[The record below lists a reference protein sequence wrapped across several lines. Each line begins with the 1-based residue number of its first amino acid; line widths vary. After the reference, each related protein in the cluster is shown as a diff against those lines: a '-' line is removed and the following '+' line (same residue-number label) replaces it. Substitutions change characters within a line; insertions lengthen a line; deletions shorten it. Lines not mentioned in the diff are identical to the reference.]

1 MQVRSFGISHTGL
14 IRGLNED
21 RFLNVEK
28 EGLFLIADGMG
39 GLAKGDVASRIAVE
53 TIENFI
59 TKSRREDITWPIKY
73 EKQHS
78 MEENRFLAAVSLANW
93 KIYTEMLR
101 SPRNTPMGTT
111 LVGLLV
117 DGERVILVN
126 IGDSRAYRIRDSQ
139 IEQLT
144 EDHSLVM
151 EEVKKGRIT
160 LEQARRHP
168 QRHVINRALGIFD
181 RPEVD
186 ISTLEIQDGDL
197 YLLCSDG
204 LSDMLLDNEIL
215 SLIQSHERNALNDIG
230 EALIHLANGHGG
242 KDNITVVLVTF
253 NEQDLGIQE
262 FGN

>member
-1 MQVRSFGISHTGL
+1 MQVRSFGITHRGL

-39 GLAKGDVASRIAVE
+39 GLAKGDVASTIAVE
-53 TIENFI
+53 TIENFV

-73 EKQHS
+73 QKQHS

-93 KIYTEMLR
+93 KIYNEMLR

-117 DGERVILVN
+117 DGERLILIN
-126 IGDSRAYRIRDSQ
+126 IGDSRAYRIRNRQ
-139 IEQLT
+139 ITQLT

-151 EEVKKGRIT
+151 EEVKKGHIT
-160 LEQARRHP
+160 MEQARHHP
-168 QRHVINRALGIFD
+168 QRHVISRALGIFD
-181 RPEVD
+181 TPEAD
-186 ISTLEIQDGDL
+186 ITTLGIQDEDL

-204 LSDMLLDNEIL
+204 LSDMLLDDEIL
-215 SLIQSHERNALNDIG
+215 SLVQAHERHALNDIG
-230 EALIHLANGHGG
+230 EALIHLANGRGG
-242 KDNITVVLVTF
+242 KDNITVVLVAF
-253 NEQDLGIQE
+253 SEQEELRE
-262 FGN
+262 

>member
-1 MQVRSFGISHTGL
+1 MQVRSFGISHRGL
-14 IRGLNED
+14 IRDLNED
-21 RFLNVEK
+21 RFLNIEK

-39 GLAKGDVASRIAVE
+39 GLAKGDVASKIAVE
-53 TIENFI
+53 TIETFV

-73 EKQHS
+73 QKQHS

-93 KIYTEMLR
+93 KIYNEMLR

-111 LVGLLV
+111 LVGLLL

-126 IGDSRAYRIRDSQ
+126 IGDSRAYRIRNRQ

-168 QRHVINRALGIFD
+168 QRHVISRALGIFD
-181 RPEVD
+181 TTEVD
-186 ISTLEIQDGDL
+186 ITTQEIQDGDL

-204 LSDMLLDNEIL
+204 LSDMLLDDEIL
-215 SLIQSHERNALNDIG
+215 SLVQAHEKHALTDIG
-230 EALIHLANGHGG
+230 EALIHLANDHGG
-242 KDNITVVLVTF
+242 KDNITVVLVAF
-253 NEQDLGIQE
+253 SKQN
-262 FGN
+262 